1 MCCTL
6 RRPYFLRGLTPNVSL
21 ANVYGRI
28 KKWVAHELGISP
40 SDAAELMLQV
50 TGTDKRPDP
59 DTNIGALAKAPAKA
73 LSFGLVSSPC
83 ING

>member
-1 MCCTL
+1 LCCTL

-73 LSFGLVSSPC
+73 LSFDLVPSPC

>member
-1 MCCTL
+1 
-6 RRPYFLRGLTPNVSL
+6 LTPNVSL

-59 DTNIGALAKAPAKA
+59 DTNIGALAKASAKA
-73 LSFGLVSSPC
+73 LSFDLVPSPC